1 MGDTR
6 LIERWLPISA
16 LGIEST
22 RERTPMTP
30 FPAPNRLHVWW
41 ARRPLVA
48 ARAAVLGSLLRADVD
63 REKFLHVIG
72 IHGDPVAARDQIDRA
87 RRTGVRVED
96 PYGYERAF
104 KYAPTSGD
112 SDWLSEALPDRRTV
126 TVLDPTAGGG
136 SVPLETLRAG
146 FTLLANDLNPVAAL
160 VMRATIEW
168 PSQFAADVGTRFK
181 ELASEW
187 RRRVEDRLG
196 PFFPQRKVDQLD
208 VTYLWARTV
217 TCPYCDGLVPLSP
230 NWRLASDG
238 TGVRLLPDCGDGPG
252 TGGRVCAFEIVGS
265 VKEQFPGTVA
275 RGDGHCPYADC
286 GRVVDGDE
294 IKRQAQAGRMGEQL
308 FAVVYKRRVKTRTKS
323 GKRGRDKWVRGY
335 RAPRPEDD
343 NGAAIRERLAEKL
356 EEWEA
361 LDLVPSERI
370 PDGNKT
376 TEPHRYGMRLWRDL
390 FSPRQ
395 LLCHGTSVEVFREML
410 DADRAAGRLD
420 AEGQA
425 AYGYLALSL
434 DKLRDYNSRLTHWHV
449 GRQVVAGSFDRHDF
463 SFKWSY
469 VEMAPLVVGLG
480 YDWAIGQTAKC
491 IGELVALIRPQA
503 DGGAADLL
511 DATLFPPETGS
522 GGARDLL
529 DAARPEPEAATPS
542 PPITITC
549 KSGDNLDHLDDSS
562 VDAVVMDPPY
572 YDNVMYAELSDFFYV
587 WLKRTAG
594 HVFPELFRRKL
605 TDKENEA
612 VANPARFAGQPGAR
626 ALAGRDY
633 QQRMAA
639 IFAECRRVLKADGV
653 MTLMFTHKATGAWD
667 ALTTGL
673 IEAGFV
679 ITASWPVNT
688 EAEGSLHIRDKAAA
702 NSTIFLVCR
711 PRRSGRPGAVGAVGG
726 AGAVRE
732 TRPPYGDASQDDVA
746 TVYWE
751 EVEPAVARA
760 VRTRVAEFQDAGIG
774 GVDLYLASF
783 GPALEEF
790 SRRWPLRRG
799 TPRQRPAERRRRGQG
814 VLFEEPWDPYAV
826 TPEDALDAAR
836 REVKRWRLSQLTH
849 VKADDDLDPLTAFFV
864 LAWDAFKAPVFAYD
878 EALRL
883 ARAVG
888 VDLEGGVVGRVAGK
902 KASALHL
909 WDSARRAA
917 AGALGPA
924 DGSRGM
930 IDALHHAAHAARGQ
944 SAAAAAEMLARAGLD
959 RDPRFFAAL
968 EAVLEILP
976 PSKTFTGIALEGAV
990 EASGSDFE
998 ALYNLY
1004 RLAYGDRIDEP
1015 DQLRL
1020 WREEN

>member
-1 MGDTR
+1 MSDTPDTR

-48 ARAAVLGSLLRADVD
+48 ARAAVLASLLPADAD

-72 IHGDPVAARDQIDRA
+72 IHGDPVAAKRRIA
-87 RRTGVRVED
+87 EANRTGERLGAD
-96 PYGYERAF
+96 AYGYSRAF
-104 KYAPTSGD
+104 GYAPTEEEKG
-112 SDWLSEALPDRRTV
+112 WLAKNGTAQALTI
-126 TVLDPTAGGG
+126 LDPTAGGG
-136 SVPLETLRAG
+136 SVPFEALRLG
-146 FTLLANDLNPVAAL
+146 LSVYSNDLNPVAAL
-160 VMRATIEW
+160 IERATIEW
-168 PSQFAADVGTRFK
+168 PAAYADGLKKAVGDLGGRFAAEVRQ
-181 ELASEW
+181 
-187 RRRVEDRLG
+187 RLG
-196 PFFPQRKVDQLD
+196 DAFPEEPGQDTRPDG
-208 VTYLWARTV
+208 YLWARTV
-217 TCPYCDGLVPLSP
+217 ACPYCDGLVPLSP
-230 NWRLASDG
+230 NWRLAPDG
-238 TGVRLLPDCGDGPG
+238 IGVRLLPDCADGPG
-252 TGGRVCAFEIVGS
+252 SPGRVCAFEIVGS

-286 GRVVDGDE
+286 GRVIDGEE
-294 IKRQAQAGRMGEQL
+294 IKRQAQGGRMGEQL
-308 FAVVYKRRVKTRTKS
+308 FAVVYKRRVETRTKS

-335 RAPRPEDD
+335 RAARPEDD
-343 NGAAIRERLAEKL
+343 NEAEVCDRLKEKMQ
-356 EEWEA
+356 EWGA
-361 LDLVPSERI
+361 LDIVPSESIGELSNYDR
-370 PDGNKT
+370 GHKL
-376 TEPHRYGMRLWRDL
+376 YGMFRWTDL

-395 LLCHGTSVEVFREML
+395 LLCHGVSVEVFREML
-410 DADRAAGRLD
+410 DADVATSRLND
-420 AEGQA
+420 CRRA
-425 AYGYLALSL
+425 AYGYLALTL
-434 DKLRDYNSRLTHWHV
+434 DTLLNYNNRA
-449 GRQVVAGSFDRHDF
+449 GRWDNTTGRVRSIFDRHGF
-463 SFKWSY
+463 AFVWSY
-469 VEMAPLVVGLG
+469 AEMAPLVAGVG
-480 YDWAIGQTAKC
+480 YDWAIEKTSKC
-491 IGELVALIRPQA
+491 IGELVTLVRPDSA
-503 DGGAADLL
+503 DGTRSLL
-511 DATLFPPETGS
+511 DAVEP
-522 GGARDLL
+522 
-529 DAARPEPEAATPS
+529 RPTAEPS
-542 PPITITC
+542 PITITC
-549 KSGDNLDHLDDSS
+549 KSGDNLDHLGDGS
-562 VDAVVMDPPY
+562 VDAVIMDPPY

-639 IFAECRRVLKADGV
+639 IFGECQRVLKPDGI

-711 PRRSGRPGAVGAVGG
+711 PRQTGETGAKGVAE
-726 AGAVRE
+726 AVRE
-732 TRPPYGDASQDDVA
+732 SRPAYGGDAQA
-746 TVYWE
+746 LTVYWE

-790 SRRWPLRRG
+790 SRHWPLRRG
-799 TPRQRPAERRRRGQG
+799 TPRQKPEGRRQRQQ

-902 KASALHL
+902 KASNLYL

-924 DGSRGM
+924 DGSWGM
-930 IDALHHAAHAARGQ
+930 IDALHHAAHAARAR
-944 SAAAAAEMLARAGLD
+944 SVAAAAEMLAKTGLD
-959 RDPRFFAAL
+959 REPRFLAAF

-1004 RLAYGDRIDEP
+1004 RLAYDGRIDEP

-1020 WREEN
+1020 WREES